1 MDQMR
6 SYTINKGM
14 MDSWVKLFETGIK
27 PAHEAMGIPVVATW
41 VNADHNQFIWVRRFA
56 DGDDV
61 PAKEAA
67 FRESDGFKSLG
78 SQPGDHIASHS
89 ENGYPEL
96 RTREIGSLAATS
108 QEMPII
114 SIGHQSIIQF

>member
-14 MDSWVKLFETGIK
+14 MESWVKLFETGIK

-41 VNADHNQFIWVRRFA
+41 VNSDHNQFIWVRRFA
-56 DGDDV
+56 DDDDV
-61 PAKEAA
+61 PAKAAA

-78 SQPGDHIASHS
+78 SQPGDHIAKMDVQSL
-89 ENGYPEL
+89 EKGD
-96 RTREIGSLAATS
+96 LAA
-108 QEMPII
+108 
-114 SIGHQSIIQF
+114 